1 MKAIGFNQP
10 LPISDERSLVDIEL
24 PDPEPGPNDLLV
36 AVEAIAV
43 NPVDTKVRA
52 SARPAAGSWRILG
65 WDAVGTVRA
74 VGRDVSGFR
83 VGDRVF
89 HAGAIDRPGCN
100 TQLQA
105 VDARIAAHVP
115 DGLSNEDA
123 AALPLT
129 TLTGWETLFDR
140 LDVQRPVT
148 GAAPALLVIGGAGG
162 VGSITIQL
170 ARAQIGR
177 AHV

>member
-43 NPVDTKVRA
+43 NPADTKVRA

-74 VGRDVSGFR
+74 MGRDVSGFR

-89 HAGAIDRPGCN
+89 HAGGP
-100 TQLQA
+100 
-105 VDARIAAHVP
+105 AAMRSCRRWMH
-115 DGLSNEDA
+115 
-123 AALPLT
+123 AL
-129 TLTGWETLFDR
+129 R
-140 LDVQRPVT
+140 RMCRK
-148 GAAPALLVIGGAGG
+148 A
-162 VGSITIQL
+162 
-170 ARAQIGR
+170 
-177 AHV
+177 

>member
-43 NPVDTKVRA
+43 NPADTKVRA

-74 VGRDVSGFR
+74 VGRDVS
-83 VGDRVF
+83 V
-89 HAGAIDRPGCN
+89 
-100 TQLQA
+100 
-105 VDARIAAHVP
+105 
-115 DGLSNEDA
+115 S
-123 AALPLT
+123 
-129 TLTGWETLFDR
+129 GW
-140 LDVQRPVT
+140 
-148 GAAPALLVIGGAGG
+148 VIGCSMREPSTGPAAMR
-162 VGSITIQL
+162 SCRRWMH
-170 ARAQIGR
+170 ASPRMCRKA
-177 AHV
+177 

>member
-43 NPVDTKVRA
+43 NPADTKVRA

-74 VGRDVSGFR
+74 VGRDVNGFR
-83 VGDRVF
+83 TGDRVF
-89 HAGAIDRPGCN
+89 HAGAIDRPGCYA
-100 TQLQA
+100 QLQA

-115 DGLSNEDA
+115 EGLSNEDA

-148 GAAPALLVIGGAGG
+148 GAAP
-162 VGSITIQL
+162 
-170 ARAQIGR
+170 RCW
-177 AHV
+177 

>member
-52 SARPAAGSWRILG
+52 SARPAAGSWRVLG

-100 TQLQA
+100 AQLQV
-105 VDARIAAHVP
+105 VDGRVPVIA
-115 DGLSNEDA
+115 DG
-123 AALPLT
+123 
-129 TLTGWETLFDR
+129 
-140 LDVQRPVT
+140 DVLQ
-148 GAAPALLVIGGAGG
+148 GDQHGCGLAGG
-162 VGSITIQL
+162 VRPRARGGSVAGL
-170 ARAQIGR
+170 HGSMAGR
-177 AHV
+177 PMGRRVRPRI